1 MQKSIR
7 QSMAW
12 LHSWIGL
19 SFGWILLTI
28 FITGSVTYYRHAIS
42 IWMQPQFA
50 TMQVDQ
56 NTAVLSAF
64 DYLHQNAPDA
74 KTWFIGVAN
83 QDSPVNKIYWQKNEG
98 GYESKTLDANTG
110 KELTLSATQGG
121 DFFYS
126 FHYQLYGVPYSIGR
140 LIVTFAALIMLITL
154 ISGIITH
161 KKIFT
166 DFFTLR
172 AFKGQRSYL
181 DFHNLTS
188 VIALPFFLTVTLT
201 GLMIFFYILYPAG
214 MKKVYPENPYQYF
227 EEIRSLPTTVKDQKA
242 QPEKMQSVEYFLQ
255 QKQKHWGSAK
265 IDNISIDQ
273 PNTQLAKVS
282 ILALEDHSITRDK
295 ASLTLNGATG
305 ELLGNSRNNSAIATL
320 NAGVYGLHMATFAQP
335 LLRLAFFFS
344 GILGCAMIA
353 SGLLL
358 WSLKR
363 QLQKK
368 TDQFHFGYYLVNRLN
383 ITMIIGLP
391 IAMLG
396 YLYTNRF
403 TTVQANTANY
413 EIYTFFSLWLL
424 SFIIALL
431 IKQQYLWKTLLK
443 ILILMA
449 FLLPILNIFYLVNH
463 QYIHS
468 IQDYWLFLRVDL
480 MIWLFAFIAMFLH
493 QKITPIQNKA
503 IHKIQKKLAQNE
515 ALKTQQESQL

>member
-83 QDSPVNKIYWQKNEG
+83 QDLPVNKIYWQKKEG

-201 GLMIFFYILYPAG
+201 GLMIFFWWCF
-214 MKKVYPENPYQYF
+214 KKYA
-227 EEIRSLPTTVKDQKA
+227 D
-242 QPEKMQSVEYFLQ
+242 
-255 QKQKHWGSAK
+255 
-265 IDNISIDQ
+265 
-273 PNTQLAKVS
+273 
-282 ILALEDHSITRDK
+282 
-295 ASLTLNGATG
+295 
-305 ELLGNSRNNSAIATL
+305 
-320 NAGVYGLHMATFAQP
+320 
-335 LLRLAFFFS
+335 
-344 GILGCAMIA
+344 
-353 SGLLL
+353 
-358 WSLKR
+358 
-363 QLQKK
+363 
-368 TDQFHFGYYLVNRLN
+368 
-383 ITMIIGLP
+383 
-391 IAMLG
+391 
-396 YLYTNRF
+396 
-403 TTVQANTANY
+403 
-413 EIYTFFSLWLL
+413 
-424 SFIIALL
+424 
-431 IKQQYLWKTLLK
+431 IK
-443 ILILMA
+443 
-449 FLLPILNIFYLVNH
+449 
-463 QYIHS
+463 
-468 IQDYWLFLRVDL
+468 
-480 MIWLFAFIAMFLH
+480 
-493 QKITPIQNKA
+493 
-503 IHKIQKKLAQNE
+503 
-515 ALKTQQESQL
+515 